1 MITSVHL
8 SGRGTISQTL
18 IFSKVFVVSC
28 GDFIKIFIL
37 DETNSSANG
46 LVYMSN
52 TERLKQFTQKSL
64 LSILKLDY
72 IKFSVCSSMKFTSK
86 TFEDRLKTLSYN
98 ILQVIEYDNYKGIQR

>member
-1 MITSVHL
+1 MISKVYL
-8 SGRGTISQTL
+8 SGRGNISQTL

-28 GDFIKIFIL
+28 GGFIRIFIL

-46 LVYMSN
+46 LVYMSD
-52 TERLKQFTQKSL
+52 TKRLKQFTQKSL

-72 IKFSVCSSMKFTSK
+72 IKFRCLSRKFTLK
-86 TFEDRLKTLSYN
+86 TFEDRLKTLNYN